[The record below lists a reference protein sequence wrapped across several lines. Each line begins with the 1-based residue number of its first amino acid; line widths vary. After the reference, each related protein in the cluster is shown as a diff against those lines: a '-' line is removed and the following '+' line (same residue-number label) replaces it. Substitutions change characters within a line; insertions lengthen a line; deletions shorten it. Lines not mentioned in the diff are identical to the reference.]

1 MMEGQFVSSGRTIRY
16 IFGACA
22 ALVFVIVGASPAS
35 GVDRVC
41 APGESETT
49 VMIVRHAEKTCRRC
63 DELSEAG
70 LARAEAL
77 PVAVRTIADKLDAVY
92 HSDAKRTRQ
101 TVAHLK
107 PKPPIEYAR
116 NKDEPKIAAEILKNH
131 CGGNVLAAGHST
143 TAPIFLD
150 ALGVPSTQID
160 MDSWFPTKLASGAR
174 EIYLDDYDDLFVV
187 KLCGPCDERGRRI
200 LMHRNYGATTP
211 GAP

>member
-1 MMEGQFVSSGRTIRY
+1 MLEGAQFVSRGRELQRV
-16 IFGACA
+16 FRGGA
-22 ALVFVIVGASPAS
+22 ALVFVIVGASPAY
-35 GVDRVC
+35 GADRVC

-101 TVAHLK
+101 TVAHLE

-116 NKDEPKIAAEILKNH
+116 SKDEP
-131 CGGNVLAAGHST
+131 
-143 TAPIFLD
+143 
-150 ALGVPSTQID
+150 
-160 MDSWFPTKLASGAR
+160 
-174 EIYLDDYDDLFVV
+174 
-187 KLCGPCDERGRRI
+187 
-200 LMHRNYGATTP
+200 
-211 GAP
+211 

>member
-1 MMEGQFVSSGRTIRY
+1 MIEDQFVSSGRKIRY
-16 IFGACA
+16 VFGACA
-22 ALVFVIVGASPAS
+22 ALVFAVAGVSPAY
-35 GVDRVC
+35 GADRVC

-49 VMIVRHAEKTCRRC
+49 VMVVRHAEKTCRSC

-77 PVAVRTIADKLDAVY
+77 PAAVRTIADKLDAVY
-92 HSDAKRTRQ
+92 HSDTKRTAQ
-101 TVAHLK
+101 TVAHLE

-116 NKDEPKIAAEILKNH
+116 NQDEGKIVAEILRNH

-143 TAPIFLD
+143 TAPVFLD
-150 ALGVPSTQID
+150 ALDVPSTQID
-160 MDSWFPTKLASGAR
+160 IDAWFPTKLPSGAR

-187 KLCGPCDERGRRI
+187 KVCGPCDERGRRI